1 MKTDNKN
8 IDNLHKDELGFGL
21 PDNYFEKSKSKI
33 LSKISENK
41 EVQIIPLYK
50 RKTTWLVA
58 AGIALLISVSV
69 YKQQISNS
77 VKNVP
82 EIALENTIQ
91 TKHLELA
98 ADYIAEE
105 NMLLASILVSDKN
118 VDTYLNNAFINSVLE
133 DEHLDNFIVDELMDE
148 ELY

>member
-8 IDNLHKDELGFGL
+8 IDNLHRDELGFGL

>member
-77 VKNVP
+77 MKNVP